1 MSAGQ
6 PGEADDGDGDGDGD
20 DNDDDD
26 DGDGEAEDDDGE
38 ADDDDDGDAD
48 GVSARRTGQAQ
59 DRMAAELEG
68 VLEHVKV
75 GTVIANILLCCY
87 YDANYVL

>member
-6 PGEADDGDGDGDGD
+6 PGDDGDGDDDG
-20 DNDDDD
+20 DDDD
-26 DGDGEAEDDDGE
+26 D
-38 ADDDDDGDAD
+38 DDDD
-48 GVSARRTGQAQ
+48 VSARRTGQAQ

-75 GTVIANILLCCY
+75 GTDYKHTPVLLTVC
-87 YDANYVL
+87 YDANCC

>member
-6 PGEADDGDGDGDGD
+6 PGEADSDDGDADG
-20 DNDDDD
+20 DDDD
-26 DGDGEAEDDDGE
+26 D
-38 ADDDDDGDAD
+38 DDDDDD

-75 GTVIANILLCCY
+75 GTVFTNISLCTMMLTVC
-87 YDANYVL
+87 YDANY